1 VSISKRASAAPGLFS
16 FAALF
21 KRVEIL
27 DRKRDVKSASAAA
40 PAIAFEATD
49 QSLAMTVDLDNPFP
63 ATVAVHYRLF
73 LITRAFCRSVISS
86 PGRRFT
92 ASS

>member
-1 VSISKRASAAPGLFS
+1 MQPLFQRGS
-16 FAALF
+16 QFF
-21 KRVEIL
+21 
-27 DRKRDVKSASAAA
+27 DRKHDGKSASAAT
-40 PAIAFEATD
+40 PAIAFETTD

-73 LITRAFCRSVISS
+73 LMTRAFCLSVTSF
-86 PGRRFT
+86 PGLRFT

>member
-1 VSISKRASAAPGLFS
+1 MSKRASAAPGLFS
-16 FAALF
+16 FAALL
-21 KRVEIL
+21 KRVEIF
-27 DRKRDVKSASAAA
+27 DRKHDGKSASAAT
-40 PAIAFEATD
+40 PAIAFETTD